1 MSPPEHHEKI
11 HLFLDF
17 ANSEDK
23 EVPDP
28 YYGGKRGFE
37 LVLDLIEEAS
47 DGLIAH
53 IQQS

>member
-1 MSPPEHHEKI
+1 MPIKKI
-11 HLFLDF
+11 KRFLDF
-17 ANSEDK
+17 ANVEDK

-53 IQQS
+53 IKQTQQL